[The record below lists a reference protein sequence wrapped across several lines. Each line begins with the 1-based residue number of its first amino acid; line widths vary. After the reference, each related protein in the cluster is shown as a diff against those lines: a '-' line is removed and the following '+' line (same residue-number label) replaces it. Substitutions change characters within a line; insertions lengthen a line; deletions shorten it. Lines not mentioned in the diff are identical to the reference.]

1 MFLATK
7 NAVYVSAT
15 LGIFAVLSK
24 CIYVGVSSPTTY
36 IYIYETCETSETI
49 AVFNDLALGF
59 KDITLF

>member
-1 MFLATK
+1 MRFMFPQLWAFLPSSLI
-7 NAVYVSAT
+7 VYMWGFQAP
-15 LGIFAVLSK
+15 LH
-24 CIYVGVSSPTTY
+24 